1 MATAWQYRREKILDF
16 GSGEGITANYFAKN
30 NDVIAIEP
38 SEEMLEMLDKMMQL
52 EMKVAQIPEYRA
64 IAFFHHLILRLK
76 R

>member
-38 SEEMLEMLDKMMQL
+38 SEEMLEN
-52 EMKVAQIPEYRA
+52 A
-64 IAFFHHLILRLK
+64 
-76 R
+76 